1 MSIGERIKKI
11 RGDLSRKEFIKRIGV
26 SQASL
31 TNYETKNMTPKGE
44 VLQKICEEFG
54 ADLQWLL
61 TGKESPEFTLSLD
74 REIRVTHDSALALTC
89 VQDGAVAESQGEYAT
104 NAFKVSEALT
114 MAVKILESNTSFATA
129 LYLDIQHF
137 YRAVQS
143 EERFMTL
150 LDEKKKLVKKVQDVE
165 KNCEK
170 LKKRIDRIDNRTRK
184 RKTPRKAKT
193 SR

>member
-11 RGDLSRKEFIKRIGV
+11 RGDLSRKEFMKRIGV

-44 VLQKICEEFG
+44 VLQKICKEFG

-61 TGKESPEFTLSLD
+61 TGEESPEFRLSLD
-74 REIRVTHDSALALTC
+74 REISVNQDRAFALTH
-89 VQDGAVAESQGEYAT
+89 VQDGAVAESQEEYAT

-114 MAVKILESNTSFATA
+114 MAVKVLESNTSFATA

-143 EERFMTL
+143 EERFINL
-150 LDEKKKLVKKVQDVE
+150 LDEKKKLEKKVQDLE

-170 LKKRIDRIDNRTRK
+170 LKKRIDRIDNRIRK
-184 RKTPRKAKT
+184 RKAPKKARTPR
-193 SR
+193 